1 MELIHERLPL
11 SIDETNLYVIRDML
25 KERKE
30 DLEKFLQDNKYM
42 NSKEFS
48 RNVLFSQEIKANNT
62 IEGYNDDVGLVYDI
76 LNKKLSIKDKEKM
89 QRIINLY
96 NGYRFIYSGKTI
108 DKGNLKLLY
117 SILSKNLLSEEDKNN
132 MGEFYRKKPVYIF
145 YSDNVD
151 VEPDVGI
158 DSKELE
164 KYMDEYFDYI
174 NDGTKFTSSTDYF
187 IKSQIMHFQFV
198 NIHPFFDING
208 RTARTTSMW
217 YLLNNKAYPYIIF
230 NRAISLDKQRYYRVI
245 RDVKKYH
252 NVTYFLNYM
261 LDNVRLE
268 LEKEYVM
275 DMIKSCSSK
284 LSAVDYQTMYYIL
297 SMSGLLTVK
306 DFIRF
311 YNLHNDKKNGK
322 EIYEKMILPLL
333 DKGVILKQRDTSSFI
348 SKDERNFVFELNASK
363 FENNPDKIKR
373 LKLKQ

>member
-11 SIDETNLYVIRDML
+11 SIGETNLYIIRRML
-25 KERKE
+25 EERKE
-30 DLEKFLQDNKYM
+30 ELEKFLQDNKYM

-76 LNKKLSIKDKEKM
+76 LNKKLSIEDKERM
-89 QRIINLY
+89 QRILNLY
-96 NGYRFIYSGKTI
+96 NGYRFIYSAKTI
-108 DKGNLKLLY
+108 DKENLKLLY
-117 SILSKNLLSEEDKNN
+117 SILSKNLLSNEDLNN
-132 MGEFYRKKPVYIF
+132 MGEFYRKKSVYIF
-145 YSDNVD
+145 YSDNMD
-151 VEPDVGI
+151 VEPDMGI
-158 DSKELE
+158 DSKDLE
-164 KYMDEYFDYI
+164 KYMNEYFDYI
-174 NDGTKFTSSTDYF
+174 NDNTRFTSSTDYF

-198 NIHPFFDING
+198 NIHPYYDING
-208 RTARTTSMW
+208 RTARTISMW
-217 YLLNNKAYPYIIF
+217 YLLNNKVYPYIIF

-245 RDVKKYH
+245 REVKQYH
-252 NVTYFLNYM
+252 NVTYFINYM

-275 DMIKSCSSK
+275 DMIKSCSGK

-311 YNLHNDKKNGK
+311 YNIHNDKKKGK
-322 EIYEKMILPLL
+322 EIYEQMILPLL
-333 DKGVILKQRDTSSFI
+333 DKGIILKQRDTSSYI
-348 SKDERNFVFELNASK
+348 NNGERNFVFELNPSK
-363 FENNPDKIKR
+363 FENNPDKIKK